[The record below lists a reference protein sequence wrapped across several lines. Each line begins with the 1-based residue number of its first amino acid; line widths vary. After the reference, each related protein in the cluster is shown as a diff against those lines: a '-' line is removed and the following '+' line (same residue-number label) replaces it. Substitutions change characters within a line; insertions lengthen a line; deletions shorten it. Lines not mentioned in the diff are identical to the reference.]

1 MLKTEFKPYF
11 GLAVLLAGL
20 FCLCSAQAIA
30 QPPAEP
36 DPPEIEDTGTPLFIA
51 ELVDKTELTPGQVE
65 QMRSGGAGWGNI
77 MIATHLAEQIAANS
91 PEEAKLTFEEA
102 LTIVLDARAQNK
114 GFGQIAHENDLKVGE
129 VVEGEDSPNGSSR
142 PRYIAELVEKTE
154 LTQEQVDQM
163 RGDGAGWGNI
173 MIATRLAERIAADS
187 PEDAKLTFE
196 EALDGV
202 LSARAEG
209 MGFGDIA
216 HENDLKLGPL
226 ISRGKKNLSTVP
238 EPPGPEGALVRSQAR
253 IGREGK
259 PKKQNMFG
267 QLFGM
272 FRSGRTV
279 KSEKPPKPERTERP
293 ERPNRPEKLD
303 RPERPERPEKP
314 EKPERPERPAKPEK
328 PEKPERGP
336 RR

>member
-1 MLKTEFKPYF
+1 MLKAKFKSYF
-11 GLAVLLAGL
+11 GLAVLLVGL
-20 FCLCSAQAIA
+20 FCLCGTQAMA

-36 DPPEIEDTGTPLFIA
+36 DPPEVEVSGTPPFIA
-51 ELVDKTELTPGQVE
+51 ELVDETELTLEQVE
-65 QMRSGGAGWGNI
+65 QMQSSGAGWGNI
-77 MIATHLAEQIAANS
+77 MIATYLAEQIAANS
-91 PEEAKLTFEEA
+91 PAEAKLTFEQA
-102 LTIVLDARAQNK
+102 LAIVLDARAQGK

-173 MIATRLAERIAADS
+173 MIATRIAERIAADN
-187 PEDAKLTFE
+187 PKDPKLTFE

-226 ISRGKKNLSTVP
+226 VSRGKKGPSTVP

-259 PKKQNMFG
+259 PKKQNVFG
-267 QLFGM
+267 RLFGM

-279 KSEKPPKPERTERP
+279 KAEKPPKLERTERP

-314 EKPERPERPAKPEK
+314 EKPEKPERPAKPEK